1 MQGLKGGYGI
11 WFGLLTLGLASLPN
25 HAMAQALPACQP
37 PRSEEFLLLVPQQT
51 VPQQTET
58 QAQLQRLLPSNAIL
72 TPCNYLNTN
81 VVRVEGFASADIAA
95 AWAQY
100 LADAAGLQAYVAR
113 PATNSVAAAPI
124 PNAGGTSSPV
134 SNAANATASNSANS
148 TAAYNPQ
155 ALGNGFAVVVNFF
168 NKPEV
173 ATSVRQITTRD
184 VGLVAFEQ
192 QPYLLASHT
201 TDAAAAANLLRTL
214 SERGLTAAIVDS
226 RRAVLL
232 TPAVK

>member
-1 MQGLKGGYGI
+1 MQGLKGCYGI
-11 WFGLLTLGLASLPN
+11 GFGLLTLGTVSLPYS
-25 HAMAQALPACQP
+25 AMAQALPACQP
-37 PRSEEFLLLVPQQT
+37 PQANEFLLL

-58 QAQLQRLLPSNAIL
+58 QAQLQRLLPANAVL
-72 TPCNYLNTN
+72 TPCDYLNTN

-100 LADAAGLQAYVAR
+100 LSDAAGLQAYVAR
-113 PATNSVAAAPI
+113 PATNLAAAPI

-134 SNAANATASNSANS
+134 SNASTSAASTSAT
-148 TAAYNPQ
+148 AYNPQ
-155 ALGNGFAVVVNFF
+155 ALGSGFAVVVDYS

-173 ATSVRQITTRD
+173 AASVRQITTRD

-192 QPYLLASHT
+192 QPYLLAAHT
-201 TDAAAAANLLRTL
+201 SDAAAAANLLRIL

-226 RRAVLL
+226 RRTMLL